1 MTTNTK
7 CWFETNTIITLRQIQ
22 QNEVSWCHK
31 NHNVPTRP
39 QYSVRYLPTT
49 ATGTISEQKGGS
61 FPTTRRLPKRVT
73 EFSIHAKNEIY
84 TKQYKTLLHLKS
96 KIGWWKTCTN
106 LTEQQ
111 KISVL
116 LTLWVILPFPDPILG
131 GKVDWTLNPRY
142 QINMS
147 QTKIII
153 AKLCYCIFCWNLD
166 LYITYIPIMQ
176 CTHYQLQYIRDLEMC

>member
-1 MTTNTK
+1 MRSADATRATMCLQGHNTLAAT
-7 CWFETNTIITLRQIQ
+7 C
-22 QNEVSWCHK
+22 
-31 NHNVPTRP
+31 RP
-39 QYSVRYLPTT
+39 LALAPSRNR
-49 ATGTISEQKGGS
+49 KGEA

-73 EFSIHAKNEIY
+73 EFSTHAKNEIY

-176 CTHYQLQYIRDLEMC
+176 CTHMIKKISENWQCVRVISLYSKSIKVSSLDQFCN